1 MRRSWSSRAACA
13 LVVLALAFFAAAP
26 RRAHADEDDEEEEAR
41 VTHRAFRFAEKG
53 KNMTIT
59 VAFTDVFDARLLAD
73 LDSGVATTVVLRAY
87 VYPETKDALPI
98 AFTTATLRVVYDLW
112 EEVYE
117 VQIDDTRGR
126 RRYVEASQ
134 AEALKRV
141 TQLVQF
147 PVAPLARLPIGE
159 RYFVGIVVEVNPIS
173 QELLAEVRRWLAQ
186 DADKQ
191 RVAGDS
197 SFFGSFV
204 SIFVN
209 PKIPVADRT
218 LKLRSQPFYRAKR

>member
-1 MRRSWSSRAACA
+1 MRRSWSTRAAVA
-13 LVVLALAFFAAAP
+13 LVVVALLGAAP
-26 RRAHADEDDEEEEAR
+26 GRALADEDDEDEEAR

-53 KNMTIT
+53 KSMTIT

-73 LDSGVATTVVLRAY
+73 LDSGVATTVVLRGY
-87 VYPETKDALPI
+87 VYPEAKDALPI

-117 VQIDDTRGR
+117 VQIDDARGR

-159 RYFVGIVVEVNPIS
+159 RFFVGIVVEVNPIS

-218 LKLRSQPFYRAKR
+218 LKLRSQPFYRARR

>member
-1 MRRSWSSRAACA
+1 MRG
-13 LVVLALAFFAAAP
+13 LALAALLLLAVTGP
-26 RRAHADEDDEEEEAR
+26 AHAADGDEDGD
-41 VTHRAFRFAEKG
+41 VTHRVFRFAEKG
-53 KNMTIT
+53 KNL
-59 VAFTDVFDARLLAD
+59 VVSVSFTDVFDARLLAD

-87 VYPETKDALPI
+87 VYPDAGDALPV
-98 AFTTATLRVVYDLW
+98 AFSSATLRVVYDLW

-117 VQIDDTRGR
+117 VQIDDVRGR

-141 TQLVQF
+141 TTLASF
-147 PVAPLARLPIGE
+147 PVAPLVKLPIE
-159 RYFVGIVVEVNPIS
+159 ARFFIGIVVEVNPVS
-173 QELLAEVRRWLAQ
+173 QELLAEVRRWLAR

-191 RVAGDS
+191 RVAGES

-218 LKLRSQPFYRAKR
+218 LKLRSQPFFRAKR